1 MPVSNVEFQSL
12 SVQIGE
18 PIAQLRLARP
28 ALGNR
33 FDETGHTEFA
43 AALELLAASEKTRV
57 VIVSAEGKHFSAG
70 GDFDDIIAAG
80 KSEVIRARMS
90 RVASQLF
97 HRLVA
102 LPMPVVVAVQGAA
115 IGLGATIVSLCD
127 ISVVYREA
135 KISDPHVQVGIA
147 AGDGGIIGWS
157 QSVGMNRAKRYLLTG
172 DYLTAAEA
180 HAMGLITD
188 LVDSPEDALP
198 KCTEIAQRIVAL
210 PRGGVEGTKRAFLRL
225 TQQSALTAFEA
236 GLAYEM
242 QSMASPDVAAT
253 VERLRRPR

>member
-1 MPVSNVEFQSL
+1 MPAPKPKFQSL

-18 PIAQLRLARP
+18 AIAHLRLVRP

-33 FDETGHTEFA
+33 FDETGHSEFA
-43 AALELLAASEKTRV
+43 AALDLLASSEETRV
-57 VIVSAEGKHFSAG
+57 VILSAEGRHFSAG
-70 GDFDDIIAAG
+70 GDFEDIVAAG
-80 KSEVIRARMS
+80 QSEIIRARMS
-90 RVASQLF
+90 RVASLLF

-102 LPMPVVVAVQGAA
+102 LPMPVIAAVQGAA

-127 ISVVYREA
+127 ITVAFRDA
-135 KISDPHVQVGIA
+135 KIGDPHVQLGIV

-172 DYLTAAEA
+172 DYLTAGEA

-188 LVDSPEDALP
+188 LANSPEEVLP
-198 KCTEIAQRIVAL
+198 KCMEIAQRLVAL

-225 TQQSALTAFEA
+225 TQQTALTAFDV

-242 QSMASPDVAAT
+242 QSMTSPDVAAT
-253 VERLRRPR
+253 VEKLKRPR